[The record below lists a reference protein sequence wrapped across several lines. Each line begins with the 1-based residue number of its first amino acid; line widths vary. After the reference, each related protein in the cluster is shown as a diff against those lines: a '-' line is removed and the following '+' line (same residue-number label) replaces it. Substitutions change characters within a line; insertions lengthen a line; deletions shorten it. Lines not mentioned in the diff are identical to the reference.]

1 MPARVE
7 TVALLSQNCG
17 VEISKNTP
25 VWREGQFSAFA
36 KTSRRTNHHRLS
48 LCRTCG
54 IVLAN
59 TGFPCVE
66 NAGLFWH
73 CSLHLGVLTLR
84 PQAKNYVSVETV

>member
-54 IVLAN
+54 IVLA
-59 TGFPCVE
+59 
-66 NAGLFWH
+66 LFIAFGGTYFASGGKELRFSQN
-73 CSLHLGVLTLR
+73 SLSKRLTL
-84 PQAKNYVSVETV
+84 AWGLCTLC